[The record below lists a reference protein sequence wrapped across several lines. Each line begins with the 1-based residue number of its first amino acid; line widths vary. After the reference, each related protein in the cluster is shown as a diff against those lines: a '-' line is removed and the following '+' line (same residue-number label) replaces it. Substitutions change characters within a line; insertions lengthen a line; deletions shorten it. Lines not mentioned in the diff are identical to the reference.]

1 MLEQFKS
8 LMNNFG
14 VVTVMDATIYKLKT
28 GYSYSGRGACSHG
41 ISRPLTP
48 NDFVCTGLHL
58 DTLKFSNF
66 TQEGPTKIAKGGIH
80 NNTIFKYGK
89 TTRLEMQQVLGGYGV
104 LQEFF
109 GCEYD
114 EEAKTLDVGENF
126 PESFAIE
133 GKTYFINQKT
143 GRRVW
148 VYIFIPCF
156 IPDGIFNLVQD
167 AEGDMA
173 TFDMNGTVAAM
184 RLEEGNTTG
193 YFYQIRKD
201 SWFGNNVI
209 PAYEDDNGKRSKDD
223 YHKKEKQE
231 TIYDV
236 SVNTDEEYILFRS
249 SIALTEVQ
257 IINNYT
263 YDEYGGGRYNGTISA
278 EITEKEIERSGEF
291 YIIRFSYDWL
301 AYPICGSQT
310 DFTHNLVITGLNT
323 STGLSTKPCLFSF
336 NYTL

>member
-1 MLEQFKS
+1 MLEQFQS

-14 VVTVMDATIYKLKT
+14 VVTVMDATIYKLKI
-28 GYSYSGRGACSHG
+28 GYSYSGRGVCSHG
-41 ISRPLTP
+41 TSRPLVP

-66 TQEGPTKIAKGGIH
+66 MQEGPTKTAKGGIH
-80 NNTIFKYGK
+80 NNTILKYGK
-89 TTRLEMQQVLGGYGV
+89 TTRLEMQQVLGSYGV

-114 EEAKTLDVGENF
+114 EETKTLDVGENF

-133 GKTYFINQKT
+133 GRTYFINQKT
-143 GRRVW
+143 GKRVW

-184 RLEEGNTTG
+184 RLEEGDTTG

-201 SWFGNNVI
+201 SWFGNNII
-209 PAYEDDNGKRSKDD
+209 PAYEDDNGRRSKDD
-223 YHKKEKQE
+223 YHNLM
-231 TIYDV
+231 IYDI
-236 SVNTDEEYILFRS
+236 SVNTTEEYMQFYSTADLK
-249 SIALTEVQ
+249 EVQ
-257 IINNYT
+257 IIDNYT
-263 YDEYGGGRYNGTISA
+263 YYEEGLGQ
-278 EITEKEIERSGEF
+278 RSGIKQHTALVEKNSGS
-291 YIIRFSYDWL
+291 YIVEFSYDWL
-301 AYPICGSQT
+301 AFASCGSQT
-310 DFTHNLVITGLNT
+310 NFTHNLVITGIT
-323 STGLSTKPCLFSF
+323 STGFSIKPSLFSF
-336 NYTL
+336 NYTYD